1 MVLGNITIGEGC
13 KIAAGS
19 VVLKSLPSHT
29 TAAGVPA
36 KAVGLAK
43 EDMPGSVM
51 DSNMELVSKRINSL
65 FLCAPCKTM
74 SRILDI

>member
-1 MVLGNITIGEGC
+1 MVLGNISIGEGC

-19 VVLKSLPSHT
+19 VVLRSLPPHS

-36 KAVGLAK
+36 KVVGVAQ

-51 DSNMELVSKRINSL
+51 DQKMELVCVYIMYLSSL
-65 FLCAPCKTM
+65 C
-74 SRILDI
+74 